1 MSGGSTQTAA
11 VVPPAAAQDPPLQAV
26 IEEFGR
32 ILDMLRA
39 QLEDSVAEAGR
50 ECAAL
55 GASFARLANANGEIE
70 RIATREHRAE
80 LLAHCDDIRGSVES
94 VVVGL
99 QYQDRLAQR
108 LGHIRGGLDRLQN
121 SLRDNQA
128 RSSSE
133 WLRLLGEVEELQQR
147 EQARLA
153 CAQATGPRGSV
164 ELF

>member
-1 MSGGSTQTAA
+1 MNSLSTQAA
-11 VVPPAAAQDPPLQAV
+11 APSPAAPEPPLREV

-32 ILDMLRA
+32 ILDVLRE
-39 QLEDSVAEAGR
+39 QLEDSMAEAGR

-55 GASFARLANANGEIE
+55 GASFARLASANGEIE
-70 RIATREHRAE
+70 RIAERERRSE
-80 LLAHCDDIRGSVES
+80 LLGHCRDIRGSVEA

-121 SLRDNQA
+121 SLRDGQD
-128 RSSSE
+128 RSGAE
-133 WLRLLGEVEELQQR
+133 WLRLLGEVEEAQHR

-153 CAQATGPRGSV
+153 CAQAGPRGSI